1 MVAGDEPSDDHV
13 SRVSV
18 ETLPE
23 GGVRIDDRIDRRN
36 YTVRTGGNVSPEV
49 VDGEQFR
56 YPTDVAVAI
65 RTDHLEFVPTGA
77 SFVHESGDMTE
88 VELFDRETFPAGDY
102 TVELSGPLKLYANLE
117 GPCEVEK
124 RAKNLTVDLPAPETV
139 VVGARSLHERPATTL
154 TTTEEP
160 ADVMRAVS
168 TFGNELK
175 TLGSKRSY
183 PTLRGHPPALEVGDG
198 LSIPPGL
205 EPPDENV
212 HVEVP
217 PALEYIL
224 TAAPLSYYLGAG
236 IRPGKSPA
244 LVVDGDRKSVV

>member
-1 MVAGDEPSDDHV
+1 MVAGEEPSDDHV

-23 GGVRIDDRIDRRN
+23 GGVRIDDR
-36 YTVRTGGNVSPEV
+36 
-49 VDGEQFR
+49 
-56 YPTDVAVAI
+56 AVAI

-88 VELFDRETFPAGDY
+88 VELFDRKTFPAGEY
-102 TVELSGPLKLYANLE
+102 TIELSGPLKLYADLE

-183 PTLRGHPPALEVGDG
+183 PTLRGHPPALEVGDY

-205 EPPDENV
+205 EPPEENV
-212 HVEVP
+212 HLEVP
-217 PALEYIL
+217 PTLEHVL
-224 TAAPLSYYLGAG
+224 PAAPRSWWTERGTDSTVATG
-236 IRPGKSPA
+236 SSGPSSGRSSGPSFWTVSSGRRAPA
-244 LVVDGDRKSVV
+244 RWSSTSERNSTTL